1 MSPFV
6 DLGIVV
12 SRRYAVAFRRDDW
25 RDVMCR
31 QGISQA
37 VCIERTVCQKVIGG
51 QLFDQLWHAAQVVRL
66 TRQQAEIDKISK
78 RVRQRQYLGGDAAT
92 RAPYSLALS
101 PPFAP
106 WPERWSLTMV
116 PSIIAYSRSA
126 SALKALNMR

>member
-1 MSPFV
+1 MSSYSSVIFQTSEEILDKVSPFV

-66 TRQQAEIDKISK
+66 TRQ
-78 RVRQRQYLGGDAAT
+78 
-92 RAPYSLALS
+92 
-101 PPFAP
+101 
-106 WPERWSLTMV
+106 
-116 PSIIAYSRSA
+116 
-126 SALKALNMR
+126 